1 MKLFFQK
8 GNGTIHQ
15 GGEDC
20 QNDNRKKH
28 YAHGEGLR
36 GIDNQ
41 KAQTILCDKKFPDDD
56 PDKGKPDIDFQRIE
70 DAGNIRRENDL
81 CEHLSFCAAENANQ
95 LNLVLIHLQEAIQYG
110 KNRHYNRGEQ
120 GNDDDRGLIIPEP
133 DDDDGSKCCFRQ
145 RIENHEIWLCYIGN
159 EAIPPE
165 QHRRQ
170 RAENCPQKKANY
182 RFSERCANMQEKRA
196 VQ

>member
-1 MKLFFQK
+1 MQGFLSEHTIFLSLPFVKLFFQK

-20 QNDNRKKH
+20 QNDNRKQH

-41 KAQTILCDKKFPDDD
+41 KAQTILCDEKFSDND
-56 PDKGKPDIDFQRIE
+56 PDKGKSDIDFQRIE

-81 CEHLSFCAAENANQ
+81 CEYLPFCAAENANQ
-95 LNLVLIHLQEAIQYG
+95 LNLVFIHLQEAIQHG

-120 GNDDDRGLIIPEP
+120 GNDD
-133 DDDDGSKCCFRQ
+133 
-145 RIENHEIWLCYIGN
+145 
-159 EAIPPE
+159 
-165 QHRRQ
+165 
-170 RAENCPQKKANY
+170 
-182 RFSERCANMQEKRA
+182 
-196 VQ
+196 